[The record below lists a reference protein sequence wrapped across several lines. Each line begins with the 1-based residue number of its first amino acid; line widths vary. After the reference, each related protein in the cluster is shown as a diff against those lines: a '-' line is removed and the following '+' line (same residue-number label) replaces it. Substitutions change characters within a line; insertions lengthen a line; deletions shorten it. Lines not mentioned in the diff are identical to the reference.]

1 MNPKIKYEVDKKK
14 DLTFNIYNYN
24 YAFPFSSFLPGISG
38 ILGIPMWCF
47 YVNRGQC
54 ITSFGFESKDG
65 AILEFHP
72 ANKAYRLTPIYGFRT
87 FIKIDNVF
95 YEPFRESPENETF
108 ERENYMSITPYD
120 LTIYEINKTLNIS
133 CKVNYFTLPNEPV
146 GALIRIFTIKNHG
159 ENELNLEIIDG
170 IPQFLPYGLT
180 NEVMKNMSRTIEA
193 WYRVDNLENNA
204 PFYRLYT
211 TFQDITE
218 VKVIK
223 EGHFYFALSE
233 DEKLLPV
240 IIDPDLIFYPS
251 NDFSYPYKFAK
262 GKFTLP
268 KAVFYGNR
276 TPSAFSYTI
285 ITLSPDEER
294 SIISFAGKADS
305 LERLNK
311 IVKDYAHKEFVEKK
325 AKENE
330 ILIKSIMD
338 NAFVHSASK
347 EFNSYVRQSFLDNL
361 LRGGLPIT
369 LNYNSKKDVIYLF
382 GRKHG
387 DLERDYNFFTL
398 EANYFSQGNANYRD
412 INQNR
417 RNDIYFNPDVEHF
430 NIWYFINLIQLDGY
444 NPLVIKGVKY
454 LIKEDVL
461 GELKNWVSEY
471 IEKELKEILQK
482 PFIPFDVIKVLEKYN
497 YELKKGNL
505 IDFISFL
512 LTGSRKIEFAE
523 HGEGY
528 WIDHWFYNLDLIES
542 YESIFPDKMEDLLLN
557 QEIFTYY
564 DNSEIVLPREERY
577 VLTENG
583 VRQYRSLRNDEEKV
597 TLIRSR
603 KIEPNKVR
611 TKYGKGDIYYTSL
624 LSKLIAL
631 ATVKYS
637 TLDPENIGI
646 EMEAGR
652 PGWNDA
658 LNGLPGLF
666 GSSVN
671 ETFELKRLL
680 LLIKSWIE
688 KYKLYEREVRIP
700 KELSELLNSLVE
712 ITKENLKGKISNFEF
727 WDKSS
732 NLREEYREKT
742 KLGISG
748 EEISIRLSEI
758 LNILDLFLEK
768 LNKELERAFDKEKG
782 LYHTYFYYDL
792 VDYDI
797 IEKNG
802 KKVIKPKKFVR
813 KDMPLFLEGQV
824 HYLKTERDKNKKREI
839 MERIKQSD
847 LYDKKLKMYKVNA
860 PLDSAPLEI
869 GRIKAFL
876 PGWLENESIFL
887 HLEYKYLLEILKA
900 EEFEKFYEEMKNCLI
915 PFMNPET
922 YRRSIFE
929 NVSFI
934 VSSRNPD
941 PNLHGAGFSA
951 RLSGSTAEFYHMLLV
966 MAFGKNPFYLDENN
980 NLCFKP
986 TPSIPDFLFTIKDEF
1001 VNYYG
1006 CGKEEKIFIPKNSF
1020 VINFLK
1026 NTLIYFINP
1035 KRKNT
1040 FGENGAK
1047 IKKYILYS
1055 SNEEKEEIN
1064 REILTS
1070 PYSYNLR
1077 SGVYEKLEIVLE

>member
-1 MNPKIKYEVDKKK
+1 MNLKEKYEIDREK
-14 DLTFNIYNYN
+14 DLTFNIHNYN

-38 ILGIPMWCF
+38 IMGIPMWCF

-72 ANKAYRLTPIYGFRT
+72 ANKAYKLTPIYGFRT

-95 YEPFRESPENETF
+95 YEPFRESPENEAF

-120 LTIYEINKTLNIS
+120 LTIYEWNKTLNIS

-146 GALIRIFTIKNHG
+146 GALIRVLSLKNHG
-159 ENELNLEIIDG
+159 KKQLNLEVIDG

-193 WYRVDNLENNA
+193 WYRIDNLENNA

-211 TFQDITE
+211 TFQDISE
-218 VKVIK
+218 VKLIK
-223 EGHFYFALSE
+223 EGHFYFSFLE
-233 DEKLLPV
+233 DNKLLP
-240 IIDPDLIFYPS
+240 IIVDPELIFYPS
-251 NDFSYPYKFAK
+251 SDFSYPYQFAK
-262 GKFTLP
+262 EEFKLP
-268 KAVFYGNR
+268 KPVFYGNR
-276 TPSAFSYTI
+276 TPSAFSYSI
-285 ITLSPDEER
+285 INLSPEEKK

-305 LERLNK
+305 LERLGK
-311 IVKDYAHKEFVEKK
+311 IIKSYTYKGFVDKK

-338 NAFVHSASK
+338 NAFVHSSSK
-347 EFNSYVRQSFLDNL
+347 EFNSYTKQTFLDNI

-369 LNYNSKKDVIYLF
+369 LTHNSNKDVIYLF
-382 GRKHG
+382 SRKHG

-417 RNDIYFNPDVEHF
+417 RNDIYFNPDVDYF

-454 LIKEDVL
+454 LLKEEIID
-461 GELKNWVSEY
+461 ELKAWVEED
-471 IEKELKEILQK
+471 IEKELKNILVK
-482 PFIPFDVIKVLEKYN
+482 PFIPFDVIKILEKYN
-497 YELKKGNL
+497 YELKKGDL
-505 IDFISFL
+505 IDFISYL
-512 LTGSRKIEFAE
+512 LINSRKIEFAE
-523 HGEGY
+523 HGEGF

-542 YESIFPDKMEDLLLN
+542 YESLFPDKMEDLLLN
-557 QEIFTYY
+557 KNIFTYY
-564 DNSEIVLPREERY
+564 DNHEFVLPREERY

-583 VRQYRSLRNDEEKV
+583 VRQYRSLKVDEEKLS
-597 TLIRSR
+597 LIKSR
-603 KIEPNKVR
+603 NIEPNKVR
-611 TKYGKGDIYYTSL
+611 VNYGKGNIYYTSL
-624 LSKLIAL
+624 LSKLITL
-631 ATVKYS
+631 AIVKYS

-646 EMEAGR
+646 EMEAGK

-658 LNGLPGLF
+658 LNGLPGLL
-666 GSSVN
+666 GSSTN
-671 ETFELKRLL
+671 ETFELKRLF

-688 KYKLYEREVRIP
+688 KYKLQERDVKLPIEVA
-700 KELSELLNSLVE
+700 EFLNSLVE
-712 ITKENLKGKISNFEF
+712 LTKNNLEEKISNFEF

-732 NLREEYREKT
+732 ELREKYREKT

-748 EEISIRLSEI
+748 EEKIKKLGEI
-758 LNILDLFLEK
+758 LDILDLFLRK
-768 LNKELERAFDKEKG
+768 LDKELERAFDKETG

-792 VDYDI
+792 VDYEI
-797 IEKNG
+797 IEKDG
-802 KKVIKPKKFVR
+802 RKVVKPKKFIR
-813 KDMPLFLEGQV
+813 KNLPLFLEGQV
-824 HYLKTERDKNKKREI
+824 HYLKTEKDKNKKREI
-839 MERIKQSD
+839 IKKIKESE

-887 HLEYKYLLEILKA
+887 HLEYKYLLEMLKS
-900 EEFEKFYEEMKNCLI
+900 EEFETFYEEMKNCLV
-915 PFMNPET
+915 PFMKPEI

-941 PNLHGAGFSA
+941 PDLHGAGFSA
-951 RLSGSTAEFYHMLLV
+951 RLSGSTAEFYNMLII
-966 MAFGKNPFYLDENN
+966 MSFGKKPFYLDERNK
-980 NLCFKP
+980 LYFKP
-986 TPSIPDFLFTIKDEF
+986 EPSIPEFLFTLKDET
-1001 VNYYG
+1001 VTYYG
-1006 CGKEEKIFIPKNSF
+1006 NGKEEKLFIPKNSF

-1026 NTLIYFINP
+1026 NTLVFFINP
-1035 KRKNT
+1035 NRKNT
-1040 FGENGAK
+1040 FGENKAK
-1047 IKKYILYS
+1047 INKYVLYG
-1055 SNEEKEEIN
+1055 NNGEKEEIN
-1064 REILTS
+1064 REILEE
-1070 PYSYNLR
+1070 PYSHRLR
-1077 SGVYEKLEIVLE
+1077 EGYYKKIEIFLD